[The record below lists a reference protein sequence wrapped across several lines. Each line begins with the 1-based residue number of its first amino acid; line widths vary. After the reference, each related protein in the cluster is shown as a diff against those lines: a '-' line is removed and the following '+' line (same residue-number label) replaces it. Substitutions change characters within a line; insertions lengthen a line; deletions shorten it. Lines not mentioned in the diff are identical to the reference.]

1 MLDCK
6 KNNLT
11 EIEIYY
17 KAVSLIN
24 AACHIKKQKLHERK
38 GERNYERN
46 YE

>member
-1 MLDCK
+1 M
-6 KNNLT
+6 

-46 YE
+46 YESDGKIFQQV